1 MPSLLLRGTNSGGRR
16 ENMTRNRVIK
26 EFDSTEDAKKVEE
39 TVKTGYAETSIE
51 NLVQWAAVEE
61 DLAESYGQMAEAS
74 KSPKEQEAFRQLHE
88 ESKRNMLE
96 LTGLVEYLEGL
107 DKARVK
113 RIELLD
119 GLRS

>member
-1 MPSLLLRGTNSGGRR
+1 
-16 ENMTRNRVIK
+16 MTRSRVIK

-61 DLAESYGQMAEAS
+61 DLAESYGQMAEES
-74 KSPKEQEAFRQLHE
+74 KSPEKQEAFRQLQE
-88 ESKRNMLE
+88 ESKRNMVE

-119 GLRS
+119 GLRT